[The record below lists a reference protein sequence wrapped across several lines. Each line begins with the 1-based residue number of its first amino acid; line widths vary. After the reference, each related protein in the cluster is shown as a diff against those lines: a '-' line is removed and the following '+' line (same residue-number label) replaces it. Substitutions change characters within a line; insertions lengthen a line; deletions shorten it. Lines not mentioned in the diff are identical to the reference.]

1 MNKNTLFLISGLVVL
16 VFVAAMILLQQE
28 SPSNVTPTF
37 ETSNN
42 SANLLS
48 SPVETPE
55 PLREG
60 PSFVREVVEANNTIE
75 SCYVIYG
82 NYVYLIPPS
91 WADEHEGGSD
101 EITDSCGK
109 DITELFNDNS
119 EHTSDASD
127 MLDSFYLGKFTD

>member
-91 WADEHEGGSD
+91 WADEHEGGKS
-101 EITDSCGK
+101 EIVDSCGK
-109 DITELFNDNS
+109 DITEAFNSNS
-119 EHTSDASD
+119 EHESAAKD
-127 MLDSFYLGKFTD
+127 MLDSFYIGNFTD